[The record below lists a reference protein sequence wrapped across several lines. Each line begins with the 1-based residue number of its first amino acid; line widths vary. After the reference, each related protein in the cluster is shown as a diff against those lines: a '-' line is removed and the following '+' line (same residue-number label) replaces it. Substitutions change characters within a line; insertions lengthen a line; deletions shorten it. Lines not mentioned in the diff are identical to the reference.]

1 MRRKTVLLVL
11 LILSIISLISLRIYQ
26 HYQKKSVVIEIE
38 QPNVEEII
46 IDKTEESEPP
56 KPYEEV
62 LLSQMTPEEKVGQL
76 FIFGI
81 EGNKSLNPQ
90 NKQFLIDTKP
100 GGVILFS
107 KNITNEKQLKN
118 LIAEIQSTNPTI
130 PLFISIDQEGGVVS
144 RLKWN
149 ETLTKP
155 QGNISSPEEAYQIA
169 KSRGEI
175 LRGLGINMNLAPVAE
190 FSNSTTSFMYQR
202 TYRGDME
209 ETVQKTI
216 SSVRGYK
223 DTNVLAVLKH
233 FPGHGETTTDPHKK
247 LPSVNI
253 TKKQWDNYIRPFSQ
267 VIREEDID
275 GIMVGHILFPNIAS
289 LPASISK
296 EIITNRLIN
305 DLGYQGLTI
314 SDDMEM
320 KALKNLDTPENLARR
335 SIESG
340 MDMLMYIQY
349 SNDDRYSQR
358 VAYQSLLDAVKTKE
372 INVDQK
378 VLKILETKIRYTI
391 TP

>member
-1 MRRKTVLLVL
+1 MKKKIFFFLIPLTFILLSLDIYFLMKNANKEDTTPIKEVQIEEHIEPIVEPPPPSKEE
-11 LILSIISLISLRIYQ
+11 LILA
-26 HYQKKSVVIEIE
+26 
-38 QPNVEEII
+38 N
-46 IDKTEESEPP
+46 
-56 KPYEEV
+56 
-62 LLSQMTPEEKVGQL
+62 MTDEEKVGQL
-76 FIFGI
+76 FIYGI
-81 EGNKSLNPQ
+81 EGNTTLNPQ

-118 LIAEIQSTNPTI
+118 LIAEIQSTNSTI

-155 QGNISSPEEAYQIA
+155 QRNISSPEEAYQIA

-175 LRGLGINMNLAPVAE
+175 LRNLGINMNLAPVAE

-202 TYRGDME
+202 TYRGKIE
-209 ETVQKTI
+209 EVVQKVI
-216 SSVRGYK
+216 YSVKGYEDSK
-223 DTNVLAVLKH
+223 VLPVLKH
-233 FPGHGETTTDPHKK
+233 FPGHGTTPMDPHNT
-247 LPSVNI
+247 LPRINI
-253 TKKQWDNYIRPFSQ
+253 SQEQWDTYILPFSQ
-267 VIREEDID
+267 AIKEESID
-275 GIMVGHILFPNIAS
+275 AIMVGHILFPNIS
-289 LPASISK
+289 EEPASISK
-296 EIITNRLIN
+296 EIITNRLVN
-305 DLGYQGLTI
+305 NLEYQGLII

-320 KALKNLDTPENLARR
+320 RALKNLDTPTNLARQ

-378 VLKILETKIRYTI
+378 VLKILETKIKYSI
-391 TP
+391 TL

>member
-1 MRRKTVLLVL
+1 MKKKIFFFLIPLTFILLSLDIYFLMKNANKEDTTPIKEVQIEEHIEPIVEPPPPSKEE
-11 LILSIISLISLRIYQ
+11 LILA
-26 HYQKKSVVIEIE
+26 
-38 QPNVEEII
+38 N
-46 IDKTEESEPP
+46 
-56 KPYEEV
+56 
-62 LLSQMTPEEKVGQL
+62 MTDEEKVGQL
-76 FIFGI
+76 FIYGI
-81 EGNKSLNPQ
+81 EGNTTLNPQ

-118 LIAEIQSTNPTI
+118 LIAEIQSTNSTI

-155 QGNISSPEEAYQIA
+155 QRNISSPEEAYQIA

-175 LRGLGINMNLAPVAE
+175 LRNLGINMNLAPVAE

-202 TYRGDME
+202 TYKGNVE
-209 ETVQKTI
+209 EVVQKVI
-216 SSVRGYK
+216 YSVKGYEDSK
-223 DTNVLAVLKH
+223 ILPVLKH
-233 FPGHGETTTDPHKK
+233 FPGHGTTPMDPHNT
-247 LPSVNI
+247 LPRINI
-253 TKKQWDNYIRPFSQ
+253 SQEQWDTYILPFSQ
-267 VIREEDID
+267 TIKEESID
-275 GIMVGHILFPNIAS
+275 AIMVGHILFPNIS
-289 LPASISK
+289 QEPASISK
-296 EIITNRLIN
+296 EIITNRLVN
-305 DLGYQGLTI
+305 NLGYQGLII

-320 KALKNLDTPENLARR
+320 RALKNLDTPTNLARQ

-378 VLKILETKIRYTI
+378 VLKILRIKTKYNLI
-391 TP
+391 P

>member
-1 MRRKTVLLVL
+1 MKKKTYLL
-11 LILSIISLISLRIYQ
+11 LIPIALFLFLGIYLLIRNPN
-26 HYQKKSVVIEIE
+26 KEDTTTTPEKEETIEPIV
-38 QPNVEEII
+38 QPPSPSKEELILANMS
-46 IDKTEESEPP
+46 D
-56 KPYEEV
+56 
-62 LLSQMTPEEKVGQL
+62 EEKVGQL

-81 EGNKSLNPQ
+81 EGNTTLNPQ
-90 NKQFLIDTKP
+90 NKQFLVETKP

-107 KNITNEKQLKN
+107 KNITNENQLKN

-149 ETLTKP
+149 ETLTKS
-155 QGNISSPEEAYQIA
+155 QRNISSPEEAYQIA

-175 LRGLGINMNLAPVAE
+175 LRDLGINMNLAPVAE
-190 FSNSTTSFMYQR
+190 FSDSRTSFMYQR
-202 TYRGDME
+202 TYRGNVE
-209 ETVQKTI
+209 EVVQKVI
-216 SSVRGYK
+216 YSVKGYEDSK
-223 DTNVLAVLKH
+223 VLPVLKH
-233 FPGHGETTTDPHKK
+233 FPGHGTTPMDPHNT
-247 LPSVNI
+247 LPRINI
-253 TKKQWDNYIRPFSQ
+253 SQEQWNTYILPFSQ
-267 VIREEDID
+267 TIKEESID
-275 GIMVGHILFPNIAS
+275 AIMIGHLLFPNIS
-289 LPASISK
+289 PEPASISK

>member
-1 MRRKTVLLVL
+1 MKKKTYLL
-11 LILSIISLISLRIYQ
+11 LIPIALFLFLGIYLLIRNPN
-26 HYQKKSVVIEIE
+26 KEDTTTTPEKEETIEPIV
-38 QPNVEEII
+38 QPPSPSKEELILANMS
-46 IDKTEESEPP
+46 D
-56 KPYEEV
+56 
-62 LLSQMTPEEKVGQL
+62 EEKVGQL

-81 EGNKSLNPQ
+81 EGNTTLNPQ
-90 NKQFLIDTKP
+90 NKQFLVETKP

-107 KNITNEKQLKN
+107 KNITNENQLKN

-149 ETLTKP
+149 ETLTKS
-155 QGNISSPEEAYQIA
+155 QRNISSPEEAYQIA

-175 LRGLGINMNLAPVAE
+175 LRDLGINMNLAPVAE
-190 FSNSTTSFMYQR
+190 FSDSRTSFMYQR
-202 TYRGDME
+202 TYRGNVE
-209 ETVQKTI
+209 EVVQKVI
-216 SSVRGYK
+216 YSVKGYEDSK
-223 DTNVLAVLKH
+223 VLPVLKH
-233 FPGHGETTTDPHKK
+233 FPGHGTTPMDPHNT
-247 LPSVNI
+247 LPRINI
-253 TKKQWDNYIRPFSQ
+253 SQEQWNTYILPFSQ
-267 VIREEDID
+267 TIKEESID
-275 GIMVGHILFPNIAS
+275 AIMIGHLLFPNIS
-289 LPASISK
+289 PEPASISK

-378 VLKILETKIRYTI
+378 VLKILETKIRYSI